1 MRSNNG
7 YQTGKV
13 FFVCVIALRDIKLSI
28 CINGVEII
36 LLLPVCTWKSLYC
49 ILQVELS
56 MIFIK
61 MYYICAIYKYI
72 MFLIILK
79 LHHDFKFQ
87 RVL

>member
-13 FFVCVIALRDIKLSI
+13 FFVCVIAF
-28 CINGVEII
+28 NGVEII

-49 ILQVELS
+49 ILQVDLS
-56 MIFIK
+56 IIFIK